1 MPNNKL
7 DRTIAPLMRFLRGTN
22 AHVLRFEIL
31 TEELM
36 LALLDEKQDR
46 ISRLREQMKDELEKR
61 LPREL
66 PEVQKQKK
74 LLDEISGTDFWTH
87 LDLERILNIQKE
99 IAPLMRYRLAE
110 PRNIVKLNLPDQIQV
125 RRWITYGP
133 AGEGAF
139 VDQYRAQVEAHVKI
153 LAEQESIFGKIK
165 RRQRLAD
172 DELTALIE
180 LLNKPDLF
188 IREETLQNVYEHP
201 EMGLLDFIPL
211 ILDDKTSQIP
221 SRAELIKADVEQF
234 LEQRPRLTQ
243 AQRQFI
249 YVLRSLLIQQA
260 HSGTR
265 TPLSQERLTR
275 APFKRVGQPKN
286 LFSAQELDELLLFAN
301 YQISQIVGDSEGQD
315 KRQA

>member
-36 LALLDEKQDR
+36 LALLEGKEAH
-46 ISRLREQMKDELEKR
+46 ISRLREQITDELERR

-66 PEVQKQKK
+66 PEVQKQEDFRK
-74 LLDEISGTDFWTH
+74 EVCSTDFWTH
-87 LDLERILNIQKE
+87 LDLERILKLQKE
-99 IAPLMRYRLAE
+99 IAPLMRFRLAE
-110 PRNIVKLNLPDQIQV
+110 PRNIVKLHLPDQIQV

-139 VDQYRAQVEAHVKI
+139 VDQYRAQVEAYVKI
-153 LAEQESIFGKIK
+153 LAEQESIFGKVK

-188 IREETLQNVYEHP
+188 IREETLQDVYEHSD
-201 EMGLLDFIPL
+201 MGLLDFIPL
-211 ILDDKTSQIP
+211 ILEDKTNQIP

-234 LEQRPRLTQ
+234 LSQRPRFTQ
-243 AQRQFI
+243 AQRQFV
-249 YVLRSLLIQQA
+249 YVLRSLLNKQA
-260 HSGTR
+260 RAGRR
-265 TPLSQERLTR
+265 TPLTQEKLMQ
-275 APFKRVGQPKN
+275 APFNRVGQPAN
-286 LFSAQELDELLLFAN
+286 LFSAQELDDLLLFAN
-301 YQISQIVGDSEGQD
+301 YQISQIVGDVQGQD